1 MREAFIKLHLSILL
15 AGFTGIFGKL
25 ISLSEGV
32 LVWYRMLI
40 ASLMLLAFLWM
51 GKKLRKVSWGSFM
64 KIAGAGLLLSLHWLF
79 FYGSIKA
86 SNVSIGVVCF
96 SLTGFFTALFEP
108 LLNRKRISLLE
119 LGFSLITLL
128 GIVLIFHFE
137 MRFRYGILLGVV
149 SSALAALFTVAN
161 KKVGTITAPSTVLL
175 YELVGGFLFITIL
188 LPVYLYF
195 YPQDYLI
202 PDTTDL
208 VYLFLFAFFCT
219 ICMCILQIQ
228 ALKSISAFT
237 MNLSYNL
244 EPVYSIA
251 GIPNKKSVHSGRRE
265 RIDCIYRDGSGLF
278 GKFAFD
284 RIVVLFL

>member
-1 MREAFIKLHLSILL
+1 MNRF
-15 AGFTGIFGKL
+15 
-25 ISLSEGV
+25 
-32 LVWYRMLI
+32 
-40 ASLMLLAFLWM
+40 
-51 GKKLRKVSWGSFM
+51 
-64 KIAGAGLLLSLHWLF
+64 
-79 FYGSIKA
+79 
-86 SNVSIGVVCF
+86 
-96 SLTGFFTALFEP
+96 
-108 LLNRKRISLLE
+108 LNRKRISLLE

-251 GIPNKKSVHSGRRE
+251 LAMLILGEAKELTLSF
-265 RIDCIYRDGSGLF
+265 YAGLTLIVF
-278 GKFAFD
+278 S
-284 RIVVLFL
+284 VVLQMAHVLKQRRLNK